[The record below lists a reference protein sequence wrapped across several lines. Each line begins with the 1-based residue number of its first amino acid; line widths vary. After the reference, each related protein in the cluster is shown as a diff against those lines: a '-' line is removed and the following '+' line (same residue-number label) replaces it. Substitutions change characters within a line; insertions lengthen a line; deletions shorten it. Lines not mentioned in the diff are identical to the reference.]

1 MQFNTLRLEDIVV
14 HRVPGRGDAGAVGPL
29 LSEAQSPRDARVF
42 SFFRQ
47 RLSGVM
53 ARKGLPVEPDP
64 AALATDAAVGT
75 VMSAA
80 RDIIGHAGNLVTASQ
95 TIAQRLWDTQDR
107 RNPAGILV
115 VARGSIDDL
124 ACAGILK
131 LEHERGV
138 QAEQETNDQ
147 GQLVF
152 RVILHDDL
160 LLTDRTAV
168 FKGVIVRVAG
178 ANDNSFV
185 SEASDLQNVRDVA
198 GFFLRRFLGCKL
210 VDDPAEATRKYFEA
224 AEEFVNSEVLEPEK
238 RARYEGALLAQM
250 NSAVQTVDP
259 DRFAREN
266 FDADEHQPFL
276 DHLAERGASTRSF
289 TKDTVRIQGRIRRVS
304 YGFRSGIRLVG
315 QLEAMEEHVEIETD
329 QAVGTKVTITD
340 EITRM
345 KGAG

>member
-1 MQFNTLRLEDIVV
+1 MQFNTLRLDDIVV
-14 HRVPGRGDAGAVGPL
+14 HRVPGRGEPGATGPL
-29 LSEAQSPRDARVF
+29 LSEATSPREPRVF
-42 SFFRQ
+42 GFFRQ

-64 AALATDAAVGT
+64 AALALDATVGT
-75 VMSAA
+75 VMTAVRA
-80 RDIIGHAGNLVTASQ
+80 IIDDTANLVTASQ

-138 QAEQETNDQ
+138 QAEQETNDR

-168 FKGVIVRVAG
+168 FKGAIVRIAG
-178 ANDNSFV
+178 PTDNALV
-185 SEASDLQNVRDVA
+185 SEASDLQNLRDVA
-198 GFFLRRFLGCKL
+198 GFFLRKFLGCKL
-210 VDDPAEATRKYFEA
+210 VDDPPEATRKYFEA
-224 AEEFVNSEVLEPEK
+224 AEDFVNSEVRDPEK

-250 NSAVQTVDP
+250 NSAVEAVDP

-266 FDADEHQPFL
+266 FDADEHQQFL
-276 DHLAERGASTRSF
+276 DHLSAKGASTRSF
-289 TKDTVRIQGRIRRVS
+289 TKDTSRITGRIRRIS

-315 QLEAMEEHVEIETD
+315 QPEAMADHVEIATD
-329 QAVGTKVTITD
+329 EAVGTRVTITD
-340 EITRM
+340 EITGM